1 MSILIVRSSIFLNNK
16 NQVRVYCPFKC
27 LVRIHNQFSKLL
39 SFIESC
45 YSNENYV
52 NHKANGTNLQ
62 YLIYF
67 DLKLSKKCRIA
78 GVYHLMLLLHPFQG
92 ASYVR
97 CSSTKLSTQEMTWH
111 FSCSCTSKQS
121 S

>member
-1 MSILIVRSSIFLNNK
+1 MVLLKFHLSDDLD
-16 NQVRVYCPFKC
+16 P
-27 LVRIHNQFSKLL
+27 NQFK
-39 SFIESC
+39 
-45 YSNENYV
+45 YN
-52 NHKANGTNLQ
+52 T
-62 YLIYF
+62 LIYF
-67 DLKLSKKCRIA
+67 DLKQSKKCRIA

-97 CSSTKLSTQEMTWH
+97 RSSTKLSTQEMTWH